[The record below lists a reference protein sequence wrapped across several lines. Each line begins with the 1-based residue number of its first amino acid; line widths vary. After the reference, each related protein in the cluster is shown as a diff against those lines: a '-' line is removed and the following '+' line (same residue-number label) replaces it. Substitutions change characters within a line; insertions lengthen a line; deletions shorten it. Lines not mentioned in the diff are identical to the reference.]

1 MALLGLMTKAVVGAA
16 ALVQPESRG
25 LQLRA
30 VVVTTG
36 QAVERVLAVIRLSFA
51 VVATSVILKTTMLVV
66 MVVVEQSASS
76 GRAVQDHSHQHER
89 QTNKHGTLHTN

>member
-1 MALLGLMTKAVVGAA
+1 MALLGLMTEAVVEAA

-25 LQLRA
+25 LQLGV
-30 VVVTTG
+30 VVVTTE
-36 QAVERVLAVIRLSFA
+36 QAVEQVLAAILMSIA
-51 VVATSVILKTTMLVV
+51 VVATLVHMKTTMLAV